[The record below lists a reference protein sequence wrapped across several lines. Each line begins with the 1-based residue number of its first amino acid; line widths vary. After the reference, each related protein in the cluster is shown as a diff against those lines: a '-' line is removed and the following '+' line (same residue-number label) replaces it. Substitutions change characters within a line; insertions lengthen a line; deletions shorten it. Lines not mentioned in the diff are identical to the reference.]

1 MLSAPP
7 EVAERLKVEPGRTAV
22 LRFGHRHVDDVPWS
36 TQATYYPSWPVD
48 ASPRL
53 AEPGDIEQG
62 TTRYPAAQGIEQ
74 IGYFDE
80 IAARMPT
87 PEEARVLEVG
97 AGIPVL
103 LRTRT
108 GYSADR
114 PIRCTIATFRG
125 RPQPNELRDRRPGRP
140 KRERVSVR
148 VIPAQPVDVSTLLA
162 FREEAAAWLSRL
174 GTDQWQRPYPADK
187 LLETIQAGTVF
198 MVLDGDATAATI
210 TLTPEVEEGLWTE
223 QELAEPS
230 LFINKLSVARTYAGQ
245 NLGGRLLD
253 WAGDRAYRA
262 GAKWLRLDAW
272 TTNEDLQAYYLR
284 QGFERVRTVLE
295 GAAISGGPRVSGW
308 LAQRQTRPA
317 EHLFTDET
325 PEPARIGS
333 T

>member
-1 MLSAPP
+1 M
-7 EVAERLKVEPGRTAV
+7 R
-22 LRFGHRHVDDVPWS
+22 
-36 TQATYYPSWPVD
+36 
-48 ASPRL
+48 
-53 AEPGDIEQG
+53 I
-62 TTRYPAAQGIEQ
+62 
-74 IGYFDE
+74 
-80 IAARMPT
+80 
-87 PEEARVLEVG
+87 
-97 AGIPVL
+97 
-103 LRTRT
+103 
-108 GYSADR
+108 
-114 PIRCTIATFRG
+114 
-125 RPQPNELRDRRPGRP
+125 
-140 KRERVSVR
+140 
-148 VIPAQPVDVSTLLA
+148 IPAQPVDVSTLLA